1 MTGDSPSR
9 RSRASLLRVLAG
21 ALLAVVGILMAA
33 TLQPRDVAR
42 QWSLLARSLRG
53 TPISSTES
61 TRFWF
66 DPAYAAFLED
76 LRRKVPSDATVAVLV
91 PRTPDTYAYLA
102 VYELA
107 PRRVVDGTRSGEA
120 GYVATYRTEP
130 QPKGDPIA
138 QGTLWRR

>member
-21 ALLAVVGILMAA
+21 ALLSVVGVSMAA

-53 TPISSTES
+53 ASIPTTES

-66 DPAYAAFLED
+66 DPAYAEFLAD
-76 LRRKVPSDATVAVLV
+76 LRRKVPPDATVAVLV
-91 PRTPDTYAYLA
+91 PQVPDTYAYLA

-107 PRRVVDGTRSGEA
+107 PRRVVDRTRSSEA
-120 GYVATYRTEP
+120 GYVATYRTELAP
-130 QPKGDPIA
+130 RGDPIA